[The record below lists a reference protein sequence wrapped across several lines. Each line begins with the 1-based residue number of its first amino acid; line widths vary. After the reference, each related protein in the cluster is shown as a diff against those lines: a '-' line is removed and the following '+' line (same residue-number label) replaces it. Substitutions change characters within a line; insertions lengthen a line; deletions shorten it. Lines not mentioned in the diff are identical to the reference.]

1 MVDVIERTN
10 NFKMSMNL
18 IELMSVNE
26 SLADTLLQYIA
37 QQQQLFSFIESVA
50 VMGDLG
56 SCPLLSDVFGVG

>member
-1 MVDVIERTN
+1 MNSAEV
-10 NFKMSMNL
+10 MSMNK
-18 IELMSVNE
+18 

-37 QQQQLFSFIESVA
+37 QQQQQLFNFIESVA

>member
-1 MVDVIERTN
+1 
-10 NFKMSMNL
+10 MNSA
-18 IELMSVNE
+18 EVMSVNK

-37 QQQQLFSFIESVA
+37 QQQQQQQLFNFIESVA

>member
-26 SLADTLLQYIA
+26 ALADTLLQYIA

-56 SCPLLSDVFGVG
+56 PCPLLSDVFGVG

>member
-1 MVDVIERTN
+1 
-10 NFKMSMNL
+10 MNST
-18 IELMSVNE
+18 EVMSVNE

-37 QQQQLFSFIESVA
+37 QQQLFNFIESVV

>member
-1 MVDVIERTN
+1 
-10 NFKMSMNL
+10 MNSA
-18 IELMSVNE
+18 EVMSVNK

>member
-1 MVDVIERTN
+1 
-10 NFKMSMNL
+10 MSMNL

-26 SLADTLLQYIA
+26 ALADTLLQYIA

-56 SCPLLSDVFGVG
+56 PCPLLSDVFGVG

>member
-1 MVDVIERTN
+1 
-10 NFKMSMNL
+10 MSL
-18 IELMSVNE
+18 NE

-37 QQQQLFSFIESVA
+37 QQQQLFNFIEFVA